1 MFSCCSELNETP
13 IFCLEQVDLSSCLLL
28 LEEKLAKKKKNHLL
42 NGKSLPVSQAE
53 LCMHECVCTAMRT
66 PLAKVEM
73 MTETRERSHWLSH
86 LGHLQDSCMCSH
98 GKWVLRS
105 LWSVLKSEFEA
116 APGCRERLLGAAV
129 GAALPAV
136 PHPCWGQCWA

>member
-13 IFCLEQVDLSSCLLL
+13 FFCLEQVDLSSCLLL
-28 LEEKLAKKKKNHLL
+28 LEEKLAKKKPPAEWQKPPCVSGRTLHARVCVYSYENSTCQGGNDDRNQRKVSLALTLRAPAGLL
-42 NGKSLPVSQAE
+42 HVFPWEV
-53 LCMHECVCTAMRT
+53 
-66 PLAKVEM
+66 
-73 MTETRERSHWLSH
+73 
-86 LGHLQDSCMCSH
+86 
-98 GKWVLRS
+98 VLRS